1 MSRYASLSELEKGG
15 NVMLK
20 KLFVVA
26 ALATAVFAGAALA
39 QSAPPP
45 IKRIPLQK
53 FDVPGAGYETVMGIA
68 EIAPN
73 VDIGRHSHPGV
84 ESGYVLEGDG
94 ILVVEG
100 KPDRPLKAG
109 DSYQIPAGAVH
120 TAKSGPHGTKV
131 LAVYV
136 VKKGEPLATPAK

>member
-1 MSRYASLSELEKGG
+1 
-15 NVMLK
+15 MLK
-20 KLFVVA
+20 KCLIVA
-26 ALATAVFAGAALA
+26 TLVAFAGAAAVA
-39 QSAPPP
+39 QSAPP

-73 VDIGRHSHPGV
+73 VDIGKHSHPGI

-136 VKKGEPLATPAK
+136 VEKGKPLATPAK

>member
-1 MSRYASLSELEKGG
+1 
-15 NVMLK
+15 MLK
-20 KLFVVA
+20 KSLIVTAVA
-26 ALATAVFAGAALA
+26 AFAFAFAFAGAALA

-73 VDIGRHSHPGV
+73 VDIGKHSHPGI

-109 DSYQIPAGAVH
+109 DSYQIPAGAIH
-120 TAKSGPHGTKV
+120 TAKSGPKGTKV

-136 VKKGEPLATPAK
+136 VEKGKPLATPAK

>member
-1 MSRYASLSELEKGG
+1 VKTKLQIKSLLI
-15 NVMLK
+15 
-20 KLFVVA
+20 A
-26 ALATAVFAGAALA
+26 IAVSIAFAGAAAA
-39 QSAPPP
+39 QSATPP

-53 FDVPGAGYETVMGIA
+53 FDVPGAGYETVVGIA

-73 VDIGRHSHPGV
+73 VDIGRHSHPGI

-94 ILVVEG
+94 ILVIEG

-136 VKKGEPLATPAK
+136 VEKGKPLATPAK

>member
-1 MSRYASLSELEKGG
+1 
-15 NVMLK
+15 MLK
-20 KLFVVA
+20 KSLLVA
-26 ALATAVFAGAALA
+26 AIAIAFAGAAIA
-39 QSAPPP
+39 QSAPP

-53 FDVPGAGYETVMGIA
+53 FDVPGANYETVVGIA

-73 VDIGRHSHPGV
+73 VDIGRHSHPGI

-136 VKKGEPLATPAK
+136 VEKGKPLATPAK

>member
-1 MSRYASLSELEKGG
+1 
-15 NVMLK
+15 MLK
-20 KLFVVA
+20 KSLLIA
-26 ALATAVFAGAALA
+26 ALAIAFAGAAIA
-39 QSAPPP
+39 QSAPP

-84 ESGYVLEGDG
+84 ESGYVLEGDA

-100 KPDRPLKAG
+100 KPDRPMKAG

-120 TAKSGPHGTKV
+120 TAKSGPKGAKV

-136 VKKGEPLATPAK
+136 VEKGKPLATPAK

>member
-1 MSRYASLSELEKGG
+1 MQIKSLVLA
-15 NVMLK
+15 
-20 KLFVVA
+20 VA
-26 ALATAVFAGAALA
+26 VSIAFAAAAAA
-39 QSAPPP
+39 QSAPP

-73 VDIGRHSHPGV
+73 VDIGKHSHPGV
-84 ESGYVLEGDG
+84 ESGYLMEGEAT
-94 ILVVEG
+94 LVVEG
-100 KPDRPLKAG
+100 QPDKPMKPG

-120 TAKSGPHGTKV
+120 TAKSGPKGAKV

-136 VKKGEPLATPAK
+136 VKKGEPLATPAKK

>member
-1 MSRYASLSELEKGG
+1 M
-15 NVMLK
+15 K
-20 KLFVVA
+20 KSVVVA
-26 ALATAVFAGAALA
+26 VVSALVLGAASFAAA
-39 QSAPPP
+39 QEPPP

-53 FDVPGAGYETVMGIA
+53 FDVPGAGYETVVGIA

-73 VDIGRHSHPGV
+73 VDIGRHSHPGI

-94 ILVVEG
+94 ILVIEG

-136 VKKGEPLATPAK
+136 VEKGKPLATPAK

>member
-1 MSRYASLSELEKGG
+1 MS
-15 NVMLK
+15 K
-20 KLFVVA
+20 KTSVVI
-26 ALATAVFAGAALA
+26 ALAVMVFAGAALA

-84 ESGYVLEGDG
+84 ESGYVLEGDAV
-94 ILVVEG
+94 LVVAG
-100 KPDRPLKAG
+100 QPDRPMKAG

-120 TAKSGPHGTKV
+120 TARSGPKGAKV

-136 VKKGEPLATPAK
+136 VEKGKPLATPAK

>member
-1 MSRYASLSELEKGG
+1 
-15 NVMLK
+15 MLK
-20 KLFVVA
+20 KCLIVA
-26 ALATAVFAGAALA
+26 ALVAFAGAAVA
-39 QSAPPP
+39 QSAPP

-53 FDVPGAGYETVMGIA
+53 FDVPGAGYETVVGIA

-73 VDIGRHSHPGV
+73 VDIGKHSHPGI

-136 VKKGEPLATPAK
+136 VEKGKPLATPAKK

>member
-1 MSRYASLSELEKGG
+1 MKMNMKSLFLA
-15 NVMLK
+15 
-20 KLFVVA
+20 VA
-26 ALATAVFAGAALA
+26 VSIAFAGAAAA

-84 ESGYVLEGDG
+84 ESGYLLEGDA

-100 KPDRPLKAG
+100 KPDRPMKPG

-120 TAKSGPHGTKV
+120 TAKSGPKGAKV

-136 VKKGEPLATPAK
+136 VEKGKPLATPAK

>member
-1 MSRYASLSELEKGG
+1 MQEKGDQ
-15 NVMLK
+15 VMLK
-20 KLFVVA
+20 KAVVVA
-26 ALATAVFAGAALA
+26 VLALCASAGVGLA

-73 VDIGRHSHPGV
+73 VDIGRHSHFGI
-84 ESGYVLEGDG
+84 ESGYVLEGEG
-94 ILVVEG
+94 TLVVEG
-100 KPDRPLKAG
+100 KPDRLLKAG

-136 VKKGEPLATPAK
+136 VEKGKPLATPAK